1 MADDDLDCVPAPKP
15 ATPAPTP
22 GSAPRASGRT
32 ARNLILAVL
41 AFATLAGVALT
52 LAVNG
57 FRGGA
62 SASAAETIP
71 APGEGETDE
80 GANAPDEVPQD
91 CLGENPDAAR
101 RWYCDEFL
109 PFAKKAAADHG
120 RIDVLERRVRELE
133 AARGGSISDTH
144 PAVWLALFLLGGWTV
159 YLTIRLRRTARRPT

>member
-1 MADDDLDCVPAPKP
+1 MDNDLDCLPAPKP
-15 ATPAPTP
+15 ATPATNP
-22 GSAPRASGRT
+22 GRASGASGRT
-32 ARNLILAVL
+32 KRNLILAVL

-57 FRGGA
+57 FPGGSA
-62 SASAAETIP
+62 SASETIP
-71 APGEGETDE
+71 STGDGETEE
-80 GANAPDEVPQD
+80 GANAPDEVPAD
-91 CLGENPDAAR
+91 CLGENPDANR

-159 YLTIRLRRTARRPT
+159 YLTIRLRKAAQR